1 MALFDVPGWS
11 ISGEPVG
18 VSPQK
23 RKRTPKQNFD
33 KVQSATVN
41 VERLIEQLAA
51 SPAAENTHRELK
63 EGKGG
68 GVSADGEG
76 PATKRR
82 RRVKKNKLRLS
93 PTPITTKEDG
103 THEASSKKREKD
115 KRKETSGEK
124 VTGTPSSLESR
135 PPSESR
141 NTLTS
146 LQHGMKQSLDGA
158 QFRYVIHHDFYAGF
172 PTVLHAFQN
181 PVDGSTRS
189 CTSQT
194 VPMRMP

>member
-11 ISGEPVG
+11 ISGEPVA
-18 VSPQK
+18 VTPQK

-51 SPAAENTHRELK
+51 SPAAEDTRREVK

-68 GVSADGEG
+68 GVDGER
-76 PATKRR
+76 PATKKR
-82 RRVKKNKLRLS
+82 RRVKKSKLRQS
-93 PTPITTKEDG
+93 TTPITQDG
-103 THEASSKKREKD
+103 TQEASGTKRKKE
-115 KRKETSGEK
+115 KRKETSGEN

-135 PPSESR
+135 PPPESHS
-141 NTLTS
+141 TLTN
-146 LQHGMKQSLDGA
+146 LQHGMKQRLDGA
-158 QFRYVIHHDFYAGF
+158 QFRYVIRHDFYAGF

-181 PVDGSTRS
+181 PVG
-189 CTSQT
+189 
-194 VPMRMP
+194 